1 MSDLKSLIKI
11 LSLLVILVPCVGR
24 AANWKSMGSTPVAKF
39 YHDAD
44 QLVGEQ
50 ENRKL
55 VVKVNY
61 AEETKDGTRSALQEI
76 FVNCIDRTYSIG
88 TVKRYGLIDLQ
99 GGEKT
104 IPATGRKQSPAQGTL
119 GEDYIKRACESAPK
133 NSGANTNL
141 YPADATSKTQISG
154 NAPMFTD
161 VTADDIRRATKEVQ
175 ITPSQPSP
183 AVSGG
188 RSSTNTLQAT
198 QATQVQ
204 RPVAFAHV
212 NKMSPDQIRDLLLLK
227 TWEQWKFD
235 NFLLNYS
242 FIYSINKNMFTI
254 GGDYDHLNIPHREAM
269 SPFQANIKKSLQ
281 DMDSVIANIAK
292 AIQVQPS
299 VIYKA
304 FGIELEEKGVLKEYN
319 TESISTGRLLASDYW
334 FRFPGKQKSVN
345 EWYDARDPSLLFGEF
360 YPVFASGF
368 NRDIVKLSNHANLYE
383 NNKLNE
389 VKKREEREQWLQTT
403 EGKKH
408 LADEE
413 IKRKREQQER
423 QKFEVAEAA
432 RIAREFPF
440 FAEVTCNNGGYGNF
454 QIHACFTGSQN
465 IQFELHNGSDYQ
477 FYTLPDIFNLS
488 ARSGRNSEA
497 IINLKNKFQIK
508 MQNAGGDWILGLRI
522 IKRQSG
528 EVVFQKKVSGF
539 GVISVKN

>member
-1 MSDLKSLIKI
+1 
-11 LSLLVILVPCVGR
+11 
-24 AANWKSMGSTPVAKF
+24 MGSTSVAKF

-44 QLVGEQ
+44 QLVGDQ

-55 VVKVNY
+55 VIKINY
-61 AEETKDGTRSALQEI
+61 AEETKDGTRSVLQEV

-88 TVKRYGLIDLQ
+88 TVKRYSLNDHQ
-99 GGEKT
+99 GTEKT
-104 IPATGRKQSPAQGTL
+104 IAATGRKQTSVQGSL

-133 NSGANTNL
+133 NSGVNTNF

-161 VTADDIRRATKEVQ
+161 VTADDIRRAIKEAQ
-175 ITPSQPSP
+175 ITPTQPSP

-188 RSSTNTLQAT
+188 GSTTNTLQAT
-198 QATQVQ
+198 QATQLQ

-227 TWEQWKFD
+227 TWEQWKLD
-235 NFLLNYS
+235 NFILNYS
-242 FIYSINKNMFTI
+242 FIYYINQRMFTI
-254 GGDYDHLNIPHREAM
+254 GGPYDYLNIPHREAM

-292 AIQVQPS
+292 ATQIQS
-299 VIYKA
+299 SAIYKA
-304 FGIELEEKGVLKEYN
+304 FGIELEEKGVLKE
-319 TESISTGRLLASDYW
+319 TDIKSISTGRLLSADYW
-334 FRFPGKQKSVN
+334 MRFPGKQRSVN
-345 EWYDARDPSLLFGEF
+345 EWYDARDPALLFGEF
-360 YPVFASGF
+360 YPAFALGF

-383 NNKLNE
+383 NNKLDE

-403 EGKKH
+403 EGKKY

-413 IKRKREQQER
+413 LKRKREQQER
-423 QKFEVAEAA
+423 QKSDVAEAA

-528 EVVFQKKVSGF
+528 EVVFQKKVSGY